1 MHRSHYATIERF
13 HLLKFNIPDV
23 VDQQHGSKRSKVLK
37 QFNDLYDEIS
47 KPLKSNDKTKGEKE
61 IKAKNDMQ
69 IFLSKNL
76 TCTQ

>member
-13 HLLKFNIPDV
+13 QLLKFNIPDF
-23 VDQQHGSKRSKVLK
+23 VDPQHGSKVLK